1 MNQKFKEETK
11 KKYAKKNLETVKRH
25 ENNVIK
31 LNIENEKLA
40 KETEEKE
47 FKKYIAFYWLRKAQ
61 EKALRQKTKEKNTRL
76 KEKTERIEELEK
88 ENEKKG
94 KELLAKIRKRE
105 FIKQK
110 SDKEKRDKLFEEM
123 KKRE

>member
-1 MNQKFKEETK
+1 MIKVRIKNIISKLFFIIVENFKNLNQKFKEETK

-25 ENNVIK
+25 ENNVIQ

-61 EKALRQKTKEKNTRL
+61 EKALRQKTKEKNNKL
-76 KEKTERIEELEK
+76 KEKMIY
-88 ENEKKG
+88 
-94 KELLAKIRKRE
+94 
-105 FIKQK
+105 
-110 SDKEKRDKLFEEM
+110 
-123 KKRE
+123 